1 MSAEIA
7 AGDFSQIDDMK
18 YRHSYHAGNFADIH
32 KHVTL
37 LALLAS
43 LKRKDKGFT
52 YFETHAGRGSYD
64 LSHSTP
70 EAAAGAGRFG
80 GGSGDG
86 AGASSRRRIEPFH
99 AEELRNFGALLDDFR
114 AVSGRPHAYPGSPAI
129 AAHELRP
136 QDRAILSEINPVE
149 ARLLERELEMN
160 PRMRVERAD
169 GFDRLRAWLPPK
181 ERRGL
186 ILIDPPYEESRQ
198 DFERVT
204 AAIVDALQRFATG
217 IYAAWYPIKDER
229 EVRSWQDAFARAV
242 SAETWASELWL
253 YPRDSK
259 VALNGSGLLIVNPP
273 YQLTEAM
280 QTWLP
285 ELQTRLD
292 VGHPGGT
299 SVSKLTPAG

>member
-1 MSAEIA
+1 V
-7 AGDFSQIDDMK
+7 K

-43 LKRKDKGFT
+43 LKRKDKGFA

-64 LSHSTP
+64 LSNPTP
-70 EAAAGAGRFG
+70 EAAGGVGRFG
-80 GGSGDG
+80 TRGGGG
-86 AGASSRRRIEPFH
+86 GASSSRSGNSEGGAAAESRRSRGHHEFH
-99 AEELRNFGALLDDFR
+99 AEELRNFAALLADFR
-114 AVSGRPHAYPGSPAI
+114 ASRKQPHAYPGSPAI
-129 AAHELRP
+129 ASHELRA
-136 QDRAILSEINPVE
+136 QDRAVLSEINPVE
-149 ARLLERELEMN
+149 ARLLERELETDK
-160 PRMRVERAD
+160 RMRVERAD
-169 GFDRLRAWLPPK
+169 GFERLRAWLPPK

-229 EVRSWQDAFARAV
+229 EVRSWQEAFARAV
-242 SAETWASELWL
+242 SVETWVSELWL

-259 VALNGSGLLIVNPP
+259 VALNGSGLVIVNPP
-273 YQLTEAM
+273 YQLTERM

-285 ELQTRLD
+285 ELQERLD

-299 SVSKLTPAG
+299 SVSKLTGTT